1 VERNPTIPIVLLL
14 LTLVSFSMLPSGVLL
29 KQAKAQDRP
38 STIITAFD
46 GNHSVIPN
54 GGTINSNTII
64 MFRFETT
71 GGVPPFTYTCKLDG
85 TQGNGMPFDCNNP
98 AFGPFPPGMYLF
110 YVTPTDSTG
119 DTGLPSLF
127 SWTVVSTQQPPP
139 SNPIQATQQLI
150 QLTNSLH
157 LSAATQQVLDAQLN
171 SAIQSFQNNIKV
183 GGCGHLNGFATAVR
197 TYLQVGRLTQT
208 QATQLLQGVQS
219 VEKIAGC

>member
-1 VERNPTIPIVLLL
+1 
-14 LTLVSFSMLPSGVLL
+14 MLPSGVLL
-29 KQAKAQDRP
+29 KQAKAQGRP
-38 STIITAFD
+38 STIIMAFD

-54 GGTINSNTII
+54 GGTITSNTII

-71 GGVPPFTYTCKLDG
+71 GGVPPFTYTCLLKG
-85 TQGNGMPFDCNNP
+85 GVPFSCNNP

-139 SNPIQATQQLI
+139 SNPIQTTQQLI
-150 QLTNSLH
+150 QLTNSMH
-157 LSAATQQVLDAQLN
+157 LAAATQQVLDAQLN
-171 SAIQSFQNNIKV
+171 SAIQSFQNNIKI
-183 GGCGHLNGFATAVR
+183 GGCGHLNGFVTAVH